1 MSKLILDYE
10 KSSSNS
16 ESDGDDKDNELDDKY
31 LMAVL
36 QKRINRMMKS
46 KDPADKRFINIYH
59 VRKFDQDYKELGG

>member
-36 QKRINRMMKS
+36 
-46 KDPADKRFINIYH
+46 
-59 VRKFDQDYKELGG
+59 